1 MTNPPTP
8 RGRLA
13 VASLL
18 SFNGGFV
25 DTVGFL
31 GLSGLFVAHVT
42 GNFVTLG
49 AALVLGS
56 HGILNKVLALPEFI
70 AVIALARLAGGALR
84 RRGAPVLRI
93 MLGAEVVLLVAFF
106 LLAAAFGPFEDADR
120 PLALLTGFAG
130 IAAMALQN
138 ALQRVHLANLPP
150 TTLMTGSTTQATL
163 DAVDLLAGLAPDEES
178 AVRTRFSRMAMSIVL
193 FAAGCA
199 AAALLFWL
207 VGFWCLAVAVIIG
220 AVAAVMR
227 LEEQAQHV

>member
-1 MTNPPTP
+1 MAEP
-8 RGRLA
+8 RGRTT
-13 VASLL
+13 VAALL

-56 HGILNKVLALPEFI
+56 HGVVNKVLALPEFI
-70 AVIALARLAGGALR
+70 AVIGLARVAGGVAR
-84 RRGAPVLRI
+84 RRGWPALRI
-93 MLGAEVVLLVAFF
+93 MLTTEVI
-106 LLAAAFGPFEDADR
+106 LLAGFFGLAVAFGPFEDADK

-138 ALQRVHLANLPP
+138 ALQRVHLASLPP

-163 DAVDLLAGLAPDEES
+163 DAVDLFAGTVPGEVATIR
-178 AVRTRFSRMAMSIVL
+178 ARFFRLVTSVLL
-193 FAAGCA
+193 FATGCA
-199 AAALLFWL
+199 AAALLYWL
-207 VGFWCLAVAVIIG
+207 LGFWSLGVAVIVG
-220 AVAAVMR
+220 ATAAVMR
-227 LEEQAQHV
+227 LDESVSAKLPD

>member
-1 MTNPPTP
+1 MSRP
-8 RGRLA
+8 RGPLA
-13 VASLL
+13 IAALL

-31 GLSGLFVAHVT
+31 GLQGLFVAHVT

-56 HGILNKVLALPEFI
+56 HGILNKILALPEFI
-70 AVIALARLAGGALR
+70 AVIVAARLFGNALR
-84 RRGAPVLRI
+84 ARSLPVLRI
-93 MLGAEVVLLVAFF
+93 QLTVEVALLAAFF
-106 LLAAAFGPFEDADR
+106 LLAVTFGPFADADS

-138 ALQRVHLANLPP
+138 ALQRVHLASLPP

-163 DAVDLLAGLAPDEES
+163 DAVDLLAGLTPDQAP
-178 AVRTRFSRMAMSIVL
+178 AVRTRLSRMAMSIVL
-193 FAAGCA
+193 FAVGCGAG
-199 AAALLFWL
+199 ALLYWL
-207 VGFWCLAVAVIIG
+207 FGFWCLAVSVAVG

-227 LEEQAQHV
+227 LDEPAERT

>member
-1 MTNPPTP
+1 MAEP
-8 RGRLA
+8 RGRTT
-13 VASLL
+13 VAALL

-56 HGILNKVLALPEFI
+56 HGVVNKVLALPEFI
-70 AVIALARLAGGALR
+70 AVIGLARVAGGVAR
-84 RRGAPVLRI
+84 RRGWPALRI
-93 MLGAEVVLLVAFF
+93 MLTTEVI
-106 LLAAAFGPFEDADR
+106 LLAGFFGLAVAFGPFEDADK

-138 ALQRVHLANLPP
+138 ALQRVHLASLPP

-163 DAVDLLAGLAPDEES
+163 DAVDLFAGTVPGKVATIR
-178 AVRTRFSRMAMSIVL
+178 ARFFRLVTSVLL
-193 FAAGCA
+193 FAMGCA
-199 AAALLFWL
+199 AAALLYWL
-207 VGFWCLAVAVIIG
+207 LGFWSLGVAVIVG
-220 AVAAVMR
+220 ATAAVMR
-227 LEEQAQHV
+227 LDESVSAKLPD